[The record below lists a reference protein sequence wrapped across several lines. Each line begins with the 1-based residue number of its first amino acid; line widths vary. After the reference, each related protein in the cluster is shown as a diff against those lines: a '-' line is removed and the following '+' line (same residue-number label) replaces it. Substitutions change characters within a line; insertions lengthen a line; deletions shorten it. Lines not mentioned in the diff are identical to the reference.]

1 MKATSQ
7 TIQQIE
13 RALRKIAAKYPLGR
27 EDLVL
32 TDIHLQVKADSGEL
46 LAFNDDDE
54 ELTRCVVEQWMDNG
68 DEDFYEE
75 ITPVLRQCIQN
86 MKDTLENLS
95 LLKPYSFVLVDED
108 KETLCDLYLV
118 DDETVIVDGELLK
131 GLDEDL
137 DDFLKKLL
145 EEYSARGLAKSRLGG
160 GKVKSV
166 WVLPG
171 ARIYQNVR
179 MSNPW
184 DENRVFSGRR
194 RFVLR
199 EDILACRGKGRV

>member
-13 RALRKIAAKYPLGR
+13 RALRKIAAKYPQGR

-54 ELTRCVVEQWMDNG
+54 ELTRCDVEQWIDN
-68 DEDFYEE
+68 EEE

-145 EEYSARGLAKSRLGG
+145 EE
-160 GKVKSV
+160 
-166 WVLPG
+166 
-171 ARIYQNVR
+171 
-179 MSNPW
+179 
-184 DENRVFSGRR
+184 
-194 RFVLR
+194 
-199 EDILACRGKGRV
+199 

>member
-13 RALRKIAAKYPLGR
+13 RALRKIAAKYPQGR
-27 EDLVL
+27 EDLAL

-46 LAFNDDDE
+46 LALYDDYE
-54 ELTRCVVEQWMDNG
+54 EWMDNG

-145 EEYSARGLAKSRLGG
+145 EE
-160 GKVKSV
+160 
-166 WVLPG
+166 
-171 ARIYQNVR
+171 
-179 MSNPW
+179 
-184 DENRVFSGRR
+184 
-194 RFVLR
+194 
-199 EDILACRGKGRV
+199 

>member
-13 RALRKIAAKYPLGR
+13 RALRKIAAKYPQGR
-27 EDLVL
+27 EDLAL

-75 ITPVLRQCIQN
+75 ITTVLRQCIQN

-145 EEYSARGLAKSRLGG
+145 EE
-160 GKVKSV
+160 
-166 WVLPG
+166 
-171 ARIYQNVR
+171 
-179 MSNPW
+179 
-184 DENRVFSGRR
+184 
-194 RFVLR
+194 
-199 EDILACRGKGRV
+199 